1 MIRYRSVPE
10 PREELLRDVYAA
22 VPADPAAT
30 DDCCA
35 RIREATELPDRESA
49 REWLVFVRALGL
61 AGRTDQGF
69 YRLEWTEEPQA
80 LGEAFENGV
89 LGAQEVIEAIAES
102 GPVTR
107 EQLVDILTADDAFSV
122 DRQGAGSGPDLE
134 TRVDRLLEWSVLF
147 ERVAETDGRYD
158 STPDQ

>member
-10 PREELLRDVYAA
+10 PRGELLRAVYEA
-22 VPADPAAT
+22 VPADPTET

-35 RIREATELPDRESA
+35 RIREATDLPDRESA

-61 AGRTDQGF
+61 AGRDNRGF
-69 YRLEWTEEPQA
+69 YRLEWPDDRQV

-89 LGAQEVIEAIAES
+89 LGARELVSAIAES

-107 EQLVDILTADDAFSV
+107 EQLVDILAADDTFP
-122 DRQGAGSGPDLE
+122 DNRREAGSGLGLE

-147 ERVAETDGRYD
+147 ELGTETDGRYD
-158 STPDQ
+158 STPS